1 MKTAESLKEALAK
14 YKDELANIRQKIKE
28 VDDVWFQSGCDM
40 KNKDFIVAC
49 SNEVEELRRLESE
62 ADFRVRF
69 TEWVLA

>member
-14 YKDELANIRQKIKE
+14 YKDELANIREKIKE
-28 VDDVWFQSGCDM
+28 VDDVWFRAGCNM
-40 KNKDFIVAC
+40 ANKDFIVAC
-49 SNEVEELRRLESE
+49 SDQVKELRRLESE

>member
-28 VDDVWFQSGCDM
+28 VDDVWLQAGCVMD
-40 KNKDFIVAC
+40 NKSFVVAC
-49 SNEVEELRRLESE
+49 ADEVKELRRLEAE

-69 TEWVLA
+69 AEWVLA

>member
-1 MKTAESLKEALAK
+1 MKTAESIKEALVK

-28 VDDVWFQSGCDM
+28 VDDVWFQAGCKMD
-40 KNKDFIVAC
+40 NKDFIIAC
-49 SNEVEELRRLESE
+49 ADEVKELRRLEAE